1 MSIVYQRFC
10 PHTVHYA
17 KSLYAL
23 ALNGNARNHNEKRI
37 VGRVRSAF
45 AKQNTKTRLLPTT
58 KLSTFPL
65 ILARLSLRS
74 CLCSGCLDYC
84 FTPSSRSHILQC
96 KIVAHYFGA
105 ISCWVRFAHTVHYA
119 KSLYALA
126 LNGTVYVCNE
136 SSTLPLT
143 HVQLSLTL
151 VPLLGLK
158 KRPLY
163 RGQGWLFLGYIVLCQ
178 IFLSYFF

>member
-10 PHTVHYA
+10 PHTAHYA

-23 ALNGNARNHNEKRI
+23 ALNGTVHVCNEKRI

-58 KLSTFPL
+58 KLSTVPL

-84 FTPSSRSHILQC
+84 FTPSSRSQILLMQNST
-96 KIVAHYFGA
+96 HYFGVT
-105 ISCWVRFAHTVHYA
+105 SCWVRTLSSHGALRKIQKKDLCIEA
-119 KSLYALA
+119 K
-126 LNGTVYVCNE
+126 V
-136 SSTLPLT
+136 
-143 HVQLSLTL
+143 
-151 VPLLGLK
+151 
-158 KRPLY
+158 
-163 RGQGWLFLGYIVLCQ
+163 GY
-178 IFLSYFF
+178 F

>member
-1 MSIVYQRFC
+1 MSRVYVIFYLY
-10 PHTVHYA
+10 TAHYA
-17 KSLYAL
+17 KSFYAL

-84 FTPSSRSHILQC
+84 FTPSSRSQILLMQNST
-96 KIVAHYFGA
+96 HYFGVT
-105 ISCWVRFAHTVHYA
+105 SCWVRTLSSHG
-119 KSLYALA
+119 ALRKI
-126 LNGTVYVCNE
+126 
-136 SSTLPLT
+136 
-143 HVQLSLTL
+143 Q
-151 VPLLGLK
+151 K